1 MYILKFISFAQRQTT
16 QMGAIYGLI
25 KRGADRKE
33 RSLEDELKL
42 QWSVFPDIE
51 V

>member
-16 QMGAIYGLI
+16 EMGAIYGLI
-25 KRGADRKE
+25 KRGAEGKE
-33 RSLEDELKL
+33 WSLEDALKL
-42 QWSVFPDIE
+42 KWSVFPDID